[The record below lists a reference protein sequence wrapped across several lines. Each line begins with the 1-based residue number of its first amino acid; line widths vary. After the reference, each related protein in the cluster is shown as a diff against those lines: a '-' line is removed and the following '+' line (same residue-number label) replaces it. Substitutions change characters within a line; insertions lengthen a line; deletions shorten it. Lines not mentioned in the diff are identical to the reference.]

1 MWIWWWAVR
10 QLVSDGISTA
20 ELRFPLSTIFLGSI
34 CWDKNILL
42 LLKLSIYLYTY
53 IHIYT
58 LSWVSA
64 VSRGLGV
71 SLISPFEL
79 DLPPICGRP
88 SCWLPVQTPHP
99 DTFPTHLLT
108 VTPAPTIHPHG
119 HLLCPGLPYPHH
131 SPLATTPPAEKGER
145 ELGFQHGTRVGL
157 ELPSQVGVW
166 DVLGPPLPQQ
176 TGWKATSQYTHP

>member
-1 MWIWWWAVR
+1 M
-10 QLVSDGISTA
+10 
-20 ELRFPLSTIFLGSI
+20 
-34 CWDKNILL
+34 LL

-71 SLISPFEL
+71 SLISPFEAWFAP
-79 DLPPICGRP
+79 DLWASFMLASSANP
-88 SCWLPVQTPHP
+88 SSRH
-99 DTFPTHLLT
+99 FSHSSLT
-108 VTPAPTIHPHG
+108 VTPAPTIHPQG

-145 ELGFQHGTRVGL
+145 RELGFQHGTRESWPRAAKPGGSVGCAGSPTAPENWL
-157 ELPSQVGVW
+157 KRASSTLTHIDVW
-166 DVLGPPLPQQ
+166 
-176 TGWKATSQYTHP
+176 